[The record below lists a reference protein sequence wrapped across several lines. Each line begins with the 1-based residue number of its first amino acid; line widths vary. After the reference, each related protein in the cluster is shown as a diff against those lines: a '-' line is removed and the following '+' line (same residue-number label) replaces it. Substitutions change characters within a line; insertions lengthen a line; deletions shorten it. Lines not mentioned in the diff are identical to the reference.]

1 MLQEIQ
7 VHAVTHAPFDYP
19 KSEFTE
25 GLSMNSITVEML
37 HDLGGE
43 PRHHLTIFPEAA
55 AIVRKVIQDGG
66 SAVCKKAA
74 VRAEEMKHLHTKDVD
89 SDKESFENPPED
101 TIPLEGRE
109 RFSFI
114 AFVDDMD
121 NCRIPFGVG

>member
-7 VHAVTHAPFDYP
+7 VHAVTHAPLDYP

-37 HDLGGE
+37 HDLCGE

-74 VRAEEMKHLHTKDVD
+74 VRAGEMKHLHTKDID
-89 SDKESFENPPED
+89 SEQRK
-101 TIPLEGRE
+101 L
-109 RFSFI
+109 
-114 AFVDDMD
+114 
-121 NCRIPFGVG
+121 